1 MYQWVAILLAE
12 YGRKMLI
19 IYRLMALILCLAFSS
34 VVFSLSVPVYVY
46 HDDAPFFLDGNDDL
60 SQQWVAAFNQK
71 QSDIQ
76 LKLQHIER
84 PELNVIVEAGKPYLI
99 LWANQL
105 WFKHRD
111 KGVLS
116 SDPIFWDA
124 DTLVSSQKNAIKYHQ
139 ATDLEGL
146 NIGVRAG
153 HYYSDL
159 NPLFKAGFVHRVDAK
174 SSFQNYERLKAG
186 KVDGFLDSRSTIIYM
201 QKQKTLT
208 SEFYVSITP
217 QDAFS
222 RNVLASEHYEQ
233 LLPLI
238 NQTIAAMKEDKA
250 WQNTMEYWGLR
261 KLVDQF
267 ELDLKELNEI

>member
-1 MYQWVAILLAE
+1 
-12 YGRKMLI
+12 MLI
-19 IYRLMALILCLAFSS
+19 ICRLAVLTLCLICSS
-34 VVFSLSVPVYVY
+34 MACSVSVPVYVY
-46 HDDAPFFLDGNDDL
+46 HDDAPFFLDGKADL
-60 SQQWVAAFNQK
+60 SEQWVAAFNQK

-76 LKLQHIER
+76 LNLQHIQR
-84 PELNVIVEAGKPYLI
+84 PELNAIVETGKPYLI

-111 KGVLS
+111 SDVLS

-124 DTLVSSQKNAIKYHQ
+124 DTLVSRQKNAIQYHQ

-153 HYYSDL
+153 HFYSDL
-159 NPLFKAGFVHRVDAK
+159 NPLFKAGFVHRVDAQ
-174 SSFQNYERLKAG
+174 SSFQNYQRLKAG

-208 SEFYVSITP
+208 SEFHVSITP

-222 RNVLASEHYEQ
+222 RNVLASEHYEAF
-233 LLPLI
+233 LPLI
-238 NQTIAAMKEDKA
+238 NKTIAAMKADKT
-250 WQNTMEYWGLR
+250 WQDTMSYWGLR